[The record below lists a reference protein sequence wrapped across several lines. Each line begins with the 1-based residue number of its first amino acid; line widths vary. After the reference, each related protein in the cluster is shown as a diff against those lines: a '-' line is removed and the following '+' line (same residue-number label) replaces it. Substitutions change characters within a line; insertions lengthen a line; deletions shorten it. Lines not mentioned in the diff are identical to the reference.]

1 MDQARA
7 PGSLRSIAIVNSL
20 LSVSCAALGALACTT
35 ATHAQTTGATEPSQA
50 GSQLPPIQVTA
61 PEAKRRADRAPTQR
75 ADRGAQRR
83 RYQAARQP
91 EPTEAPKQAF
101 AVSQDARTG
110 TVGIYA
116 NSTSSATKTNTPLL
130 NIPQSV
136 TVVTKDFIGDQSFQS
151 LTDVTRYVPGVTVHQ
166 GEGNRD
172 ELVIRGVDSSA
183 NFFVNGFRDDV
194 QYFRDLYNTQSLEI
208 LKGPSALIFGRGAGG
223 GLVNRTLKEAD
234 GTRVYEATAQTGS
247 YNDRR
252 VSLDAGQAVNDNVAA
267 RLNVFY
273 EGSDT
278 FRDFGKLERYGINP
292 TMTLKPDDDTKVK
305 LSYEFYHDFR
315 LADRGNPSQGL
326 PGGATRFNPTAPF
339 APNGDITTFFGSS
352 FYNFAHVEVQT
363 GMAVIEHDFG
373 NGLTVKNS
381 SLYADYNRGY
391 QNVYPGG
398 TGGGPGGGA
407 VTPDQTML
415 SLNAYQNTTNREN
428 AFNQTDFIYKTAT
441 GPVLHTIAFGTEF
454 GRQTGISL
462 RNTGFFPNNGSQAF
476 DVVNPFNPTY
486 FGPVVFSHLA
496 SDANSKYRLNIASGY
511 AQDQIEVTRW
521 LQFLVGARYDSFD
534 LSALD
539 QNTGIQRDRVDEN
552 ISPRAAVILKPI
564 DSLSIYTAYSISY
577 LPASGDQFST
587 LSPGTLILE
596 PQKFENAELG
606 IKWNIQPKLL
616 FTAAAYELKRTNVPI
631 ADPSGNGLFF
641 PSGSHKIRGF
651 ETALTGYV
659 TPDWQ
664 STFGY
669 AYTDARIASDTS
681 ATIVAGN
688 RIQLV
693 PYNQFAL
700 WNKYQINSTWAAA
713 LGVIYFS
720 DSFASSDDSVRLPG
734 FVRVD
739 AALYAK
745 IDETWRAQLNIENI
759 FNKGYWA
766 TADGNNNISPG
777 QPRTFRLTAI
787 ARF

>member
-1 MDQARA
+1 
-7 PGSLRSIAIVNSL
+7 
-20 LSVSCAALGALACTT
+20 
-35 ATHAQTTGATEPSQA
+35 
-50 GSQLPPIQVTA
+50 
-61 PEAKRRADRAPTQR
+61 
-75 ADRGAQRR
+75 
-83 RYQAARQP
+83 
-91 EPTEAPKQAF
+91 
-101 AVSQDARTG
+101 
-110 TVGIYA
+110 
-116 NSTSSATKTNTPLL
+116 
-130 NIPQSV
+130 
-136 TVVTKDFIGDQSFQS
+136 
-151 LTDVTRYVPGVTVHQ
+151 
-166 GEGNRD
+166 
-172 ELVIRGVDSSA
+172 
-183 NFFVNGFRDDV
+183 
-194 QYFRDLYNTQSLEI
+194 
-208 LKGPSALIFGRGAGG
+208 
-223 GLVNRTLKEAD
+223 
-234 GTRVYEATAQTGS
+234 
-247 YNDRR
+247 
-252 VSLDAGQAVNDNVAA
+252 
-267 RLNVFY
+267 
-273 EGSDT
+273 
-278 FRDFGKLERYGINP
+278 
-292 TMTLKPDDDTKVK
+292 
-305 LSYEFYHDFR
+305 
-315 LADRGNPSQGL
+315 
-326 PGGATRFNPTAPF
+326 
-339 APNGDITTFFGSS
+339 
-352 FYNFAHVEVQT
+352 
-363 GMAVIEHDFG
+363 MAVIEHDFG
-373 NGLTVKNS
+373 NGLTVKNA

-398 TGGGPGGGA
+398 TGGSPGGGA
-407 VTPDQTML
+407 VTPDQTTL

-428 AFNQTDFIYKTAT
+428 AFNQTDFIYKTVT

-539 QNTGIQRDRVDEN
+539 QNTGIQRDRVDEK
-552 ISPRAAVILKPI
+552 ISPRAAVILKPT

-587 LSPGTLILE
+587 LTPGTLILE
-596 PQKFENAELG
+596 PQKFENAEVG
-606 IKWNIQPKLL
+606 IKWNIQPKLR

-631 ADPSGNGLFF
+631 ADPSGNGFFF
-641 PSGSHKIRGF
+641 PSGSHRIRGF

-688 RIQLV
+688 RVQLV
-693 PYNQFAL
+693 PYNQLAL
-700 WNKYQINSTWAAA
+700 WNKYQINPTWAAA

-759 FNKGYWA
+759 FNKGYLA
-766 TADGNNNISPG
+766 TADGNNNISSG